1 MAIHISGMDD
11 SNKEML
17 FCCGVEGSS
26 PDKADAVQQL
36 IESVFTE
43 IEEKGV
49 PQEFVDAVLHQ
60 LEISQREIRGDG
72 MPFGLQLLLGGL
84 SSAMLR
90 GNTMDVLDLDPAL
103 QRLREACADPDYL
116 KRAVRELF
124 LDNRHN
130 VRLTLRPDT
139 KISEV
144 PQCGS
149 VRRRETRGGQAGAI
163 TGRKTDSGR
172 RS

>member
-1 MAIHISGMDD
+1 MCAWLLGESTNLDERLRAHLLADVLLDNSASPLLKALETTDLGSSPSPLCGMDD

-36 IESVFTE
+36 IESVFVE

-72 MPFGLQLLLGGL
+72 MPFGLQLLLSL
-84 SSAMLR
+84 I
-90 GNTMDVLDLDPAL
+90 
-103 QRLREACADPDYL
+103 
-116 KRAVRELF
+116 
-124 LDNRHN
+124 H
-130 VRLTLRPDT
+130 
-139 KISEV
+139 I
-144 PQCGS
+144 
-149 VRRRETRGGQAGAI
+149 
-163 TGRKTDSGR
+163 
-172 RS
+172 